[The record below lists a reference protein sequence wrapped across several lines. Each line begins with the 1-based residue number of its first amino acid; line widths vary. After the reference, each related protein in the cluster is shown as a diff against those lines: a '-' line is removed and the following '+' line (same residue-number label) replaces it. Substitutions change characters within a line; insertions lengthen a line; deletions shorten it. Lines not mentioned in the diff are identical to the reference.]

1 MNIADAARFIADG
14 MTMKIELSENVD
26 KKIDAI
32 REEVKE
38 MVNQLHEQDRP
49 KVVHYAGTIGY
60 RSYRKRYRYDVVV
73 APLPGFEPGL
83 PAPQARVISKL
94 HYKGRLTIE
103 WPNHGLVVVSV
114 TLSRGFLVEPNLL
127 P

>member
-38 MVNQLHEQDRP
+38 MVNNSMNKIDRRWYITQ
-49 KVVHYAGTIGY
+49 VLLGI
-60 RSYRKRYRYDVVV
+60 
-73 APLPGFEPGL
+73 
-83 PAPQARVISKL
+83 
-94 HYKGRLTIE
+94 
-103 WPNHGLVVVSV
+103 GLVGNAIAMM
-114 TLSRGFLVEPNLL
+114 L
-127 P
+127 

>member
-38 MVNQLHEQDRP
+38 MVNNFMNKIDRRWYITQ
-49 KVVHYAGTIGY
+49 VLLGI
-60 RSYRKRYRYDVVV
+60 
-73 APLPGFEPGL
+73 
-83 PAPQARVISKL
+83 
-94 HYKGRLTIE
+94 
-103 WPNHGLVVVSV
+103 GLVGNAIAMM
-114 TLSRGFLVEPNLL
+114 L
-127 P
+127 

>member
-38 MVNQLHEQDRP
+38 MVNSSMNKIDRRWYITQ
-49 KVVHYAGTIGY
+49 VLLGI
-60 RSYRKRYRYDVVV
+60 
-73 APLPGFEPGL
+73 
-83 PAPQARVISKL
+83 
-94 HYKGRLTIE
+94 
-103 WPNHGLVVVSV
+103 GLVGNAIAMK
-114 TLSRGFLVEPNLL
+114 L
-127 P
+127 

>member
-38 MVNQLHEQDRP
+38 MVNNSMNKIDRRWYITQ
-49 KVVHYAGTIGY
+49 VLLGV
-60 RSYRKRYRYDVVV
+60 
-73 APLPGFEPGL
+73 
-83 PAPQARVISKL
+83 
-94 HYKGRLTIE
+94 
-103 WPNHGLVVVSV
+103 GLVGNAIAMM
-114 TLSRGFLVEPNLL
+114 L
-127 P
+127 

>member
-38 MVNQLHEQDRP
+38 MVNDSMNKIDRRWYITQ
-49 KVVHYAGTIGY
+49 VLLGIGLIGN
-60 RSYRKRYRYDVVV
+60 
-73 APLPGFEPGL
+73 AI
-83 PAPQARVISKL
+83 AM
-94 HYKGRLTIE
+94 
-103 WPNHGLVVVSV
+103 
-114 TLSRGFLVEPNLL
+114 LL
-127 P
+127 

>member
-38 MVNQLHEQDRP
+38 MVNESMNKIDRRWYITQ
-49 KVVHYAGTIGY
+49 VLLGIGLIGN
-60 RSYRKRYRYDVVV
+60 
-73 APLPGFEPGL
+73 AI
-83 PAPQARVISKL
+83 AM
-94 HYKGRLTIE
+94 
-103 WPNHGLVVVSV
+103 
-114 TLSRGFLVEPNLL
+114 LL
-127 P
+127 